1 MRLLSV
7 AVLGTALVAA
17 GFAAPVTGLATAGA
31 KTVEDEGIAV
41 RPGVARPGQRVEVA
55 VPGCP
60 DGRVGSPVFVLPV
73 TLRHGG
79 GVAAVRRTAEA
90 GTHPITATCGG
101 RKVVGEFRV
110 SGGFAWQSILSDAE

>member
-1 MRLLSV
+1 M
-7 AVLGTALVAA
+7 GTALVAA

-60 DGRVGSPVFVLPV
+60 RGGRVASRVFVLPV
-73 TLRHGG
+73 TLRKGG
-79 GVAAVRRTAEA
+79 GVAVVRRTAEA

-101 RKVVGEFRV
+101 REVVGEFRV
-110 SGGFAWQSILSDAE
+110 SGGFAWQAILSDAE